1 LTVPAG
7 AAIFNI
13 ASAICLLMKGFEP
26 LIATVVLIIIAV
38 AVAAM
43 ITNWQSWFLPSY
55 SEQLANQSLSQLQCA
70 RAGLMLDN
78 VTYNCSNL
86 CLPGVNHV
94 INATVRNTGDISLP
108 IYKMYLE
115 NNAGQ
120 IFEFNLNTTLALDQ
134 TYDFTNTSS
143 MSCFGINH
151 SISRIALVTACPGMP
166 SIFDGSI
173 ITWINC

>member
-1 LTVPAG
+1 
-7 AAIFNI
+7 
-13 ASAICLLMKGFEP
+13 MKGFEP

-43 ITNWQSWFLPSY
+43 ITNWQAWFLPSY
-55 SEQLANQSLSQLQCA
+55 SEQLANQSRTQLQCA
-70 RAGLMLDN
+70 RAAIALESISYDCGGICFLGGDTGPYRTL
-78 VTYNCSNL
+78 
-86 CLPGVNHV
+86 
-94 INATVRNTGDISLP
+94 NATIRNTGDISLP
-108 IYKMYLE
+108 LYKLLLE
-115 NNAGQ
+115 NTTGS

-151 SISRIALVTACPGMP
+151 SISRIALVTACLSMP

-173 ITWINC
+173 ITWITC

>member
-1 LTVPAG
+1 
-7 AAIFNI
+7 
-13 ASAICLLMKGFEP
+13 MKGFEP

-38 AVAAM
+38 AVAAT
-43 ITNWQSWFLPSY
+43 IANWQAWFLPSY
-55 SEQLANQSLSQLQCA
+55 SEQLSNTSLSQLQCT

-86 CLPGVNHV
+86 CLPGGPTGPNHTLV
-94 INATVRNTGDISLP
+94 AKIRNTGDISLP
-108 IYKMYLE
+108 LYKILLE
-115 NNAGQ
+115 NTTGG

-134 TYDFTNTSS
+134 IYQFTNTSS
-143 MSCFGINH
+143 TECQSINH
-151 SISRIALVTACPGMP
+151 SISRISVVTACPSMP